1 MQPDTTECLI
11 PEPQLSVYMCTFHV
25 QVTPE
30 SLQLHYFS
38 NRPGLWPIV
47 VGVLKGLSNDYF
59 KLDLQVSRALEVYM
73 FLLSFVGFCVD
84 ISCIGLQQTPKP
96 VWMILAPR
104 NKVHAVWVCVC
115 RWS

>member
-1 MQPDTTECLI
+1 
-11 PEPQLSVYMCTFHV
+11 MCGRLTV

-59 KLDLQVSRALEVYM
+59 KLDLQVSRVLQGLE
-73 FLLSFVGFCVD
+73 FLQGMMGCVGFC
-84 ISCIGLQQTPKP
+84 
-96 VWMILAPR
+96 
-104 NKVHAVWVCVC
+104 
-115 RWS
+115 